1 MYRLVCLY
9 SINVAYICIY
19 SVIILFFNKL
29 FFLFL
34 FLSIAPSV
42 LEHFLIFENRSFQL
56 TLLFLCQGSIIR
68 HFTEKKKKN
77 PGSFQW
83 RMIIRSQH
91 LSIGALSLTYWDLW
105 VEGEKLHGRGI
116 DY

>member
-1 MYRLVCLY
+1 MC
-9 SINVAYICIY
+9 
-19 SVIILFFNKL
+19 
-29 FFLFL
+29 
-34 FLSIAPSV
+34 
-42 LEHFLIFENRSFQL
+42 
-56 TLLFLCQGSIIR
+56 
-68 HFTEKKKKN
+68 

>member
-9 SINVAYICIY
+9 SINVAYVCIY
-19 SVIILFFNKL
+19 SVIILFFNEL
-29 FFLFL
+29 WVVVF
-34 FLSIAPSV
+34 FLSIALSV
-42 LEHFLIFENRSFQL
+42 LEHFIIFENKLFQL

-68 HFTEKKKKN
+68 HFTEKN

-83 RMIIRSQH
+83 RMIIRNQH

-105 VEGEKLHGRGI
+105 VDGEKLHGRGI